1 MKRRTLALG
10 LLTGLTGCSILP
22 ERPPLKL
29 YTLLANLSAQNCSA
43 PKCRLSSVRINSP
56 MIASPYDSTRC
67 YVLAKDSRVYN
78 TDINRFSSNPGNF
91 IGDGLREVIQNCGPW
106 NVVLSPNSIST
117 PAYQLTVFVSK
128 FFINAVQK
136 PFAAVVEMEVSVIA
150 SVSGKLIFHQ
160 TYFQTQNAATDNM
173 AGAVN
178 AFDICLENIFL
189 TLTNDLN
196 KQASRM

>member
-43 PKCRLSSVRINSP
+43 PKRRLSSVRINSP

-117 PAYQLTVFVSK
+117 LCFQVLHQCCSEAICCGSWNGSLSYCKCFRKTYLPPDLLPDTEYSYRQYGRSCKRLWYLPRK
-128 FFINAVQK
+128 YLLDINERSQ
-136 PFAAVVEMEVSVIA
+136 
-150 SVSGKLIFHQ
+150 
-160 TYFQTQNAATDNM
+160 
-173 AGAVN
+173 
-178 AFDICLENIFL
+178 
-189 TLTNDLN
+189 
-196 KQASRM
+196 

>member
-43 PKCRLSSVRINSP
+43 PKRRLSSVRINSP

-106 NVVLSPNSIST
+106 NVVLSLIPSVLLLINSQSLF
-117 PAYQLTVFVSK
+117 PSSSSMLFRSH
-128 FFINAVQK
+128 
-136 PFAAVVEMEVSVIA
+136 
-150 SVSGKLIFHQ
+150 L
-160 TYFQTQNAATDNM
+160 
-173 AGAVN
+173 
-178 AFDICLENIFL
+178 L
-189 TLTNDLN
+189 
-196 KQASRM
+196 R

>member
-43 PKCRLSSVRINSP
+43 PKRRLSSVRINSP

-78 TDINRFSSNPGNF
+78 TDINRFRL
-91 IGDGLREVIQNCGPW
+91 IRET
-106 NVVLSPNSIST
+106 LSG
-117 PAYQLTVFVSK
+117 TVYEK
-128 FFINAVQK
+128 
-136 PFAAVVEMEVSVIA
+136 
-150 SVSGKLIFHQ
+150 
-160 TYFQTQNAATDNM
+160 
-173 AGAVN
+173 
-178 AFDICLENIFL
+178 
-189 TLTNDLN
+189 
-196 KQASRM
+196 